1 MRNFLKKASPKAALS
16 EADIVNGYRWVLGR
30 SPAPEEIAAS
40 FAYFGTQGAG
50 ALQAFENGLIISQ
63 EFRQRRIHASQVMR
77 VAPVDLFRRKIVLLH
92 IEKCGGTSLRTML
105 AAQVPAGRVCPEAF
119 NGLADWTAN
128 ELAAYDLFAGHF
140 DLAVCQILPGPVD
153 IVTLLREPKARLLSL
168 FNFWKAHRPHPSF
181 NNRTLVGL
189 AQRHTAIEFFSH
201 PAVTEHPSIRDGIV
215 GQLSRFVPSPILAD
229 GFQRL
234 QPDDPIL
241 ADPDRALHTAYD
253 ALTRLAAFGLVEAFE
268 TSRLLLNQ
276 QLGLAMQPVKPQQVL
291 HTLVSPM
298 LDEGRGVA
306 ERLTPTLA
314 ARLDALTPLDGA
326 LYTQAAACFAQRIAL
341 LAGKP
346 GGT

>member
-1 MRNFLKKASPKAALS
+1 MVLS
-16 EADIVNGYRWVLGR
+16 GN
-30 SPAPEEIAAS
+30 
-40 FAYFGTQGAG
+40 
-50 ALQAFENGLIISQ
+50 
-63 EFRQRRIHASQVMR
+63 
-77 VAPVDLFRRKIVLLH
+77 
-92 IEKCGGTSLRTML
+92 
-105 AAQVPAGRVCPEAF
+105 
-119 NGLADWTAN
+119 
-128 ELAAYDLFAGHF
+128 
-140 DLAVCQILPGPVD
+140 
-153 IVTLLREPKARLLSL
+153 
-168 FNFWKAHRPHPSF
+168 
-181 NNRTLVGL
+181 
-189 AQRHTAIEFFSH
+189 
-201 PAVTEHPSIRDGIV
+201 
-215 GQLSRFVPSPILAD
+215 LSRSVPSPILAD
-229 GFQRL
+229 GFQRR

-276 QLGLAMQPVKPQQVL
+276 QLGLAMQPVTPQQAL

-326 LYTQAAACFAQRIAL
+326 LYTQAAARFAQRVAL